1 MEISFKFCVVRR
13 GDEFYVYEN
22 PDEEEWMS
30 AEVYLTKKDIK
41 EIGAAIVEN
50 NGSIETR
57 CLPRDIY
64 SKFDGS
70 ALSVTQ
76 DPDYIGPTPGYGD
89 KGILLQ
95 QYLPDALL
103 DVLPAKVRKL
113 IGHEVNASEPEQA
126 AAESEPEAREE
137 PTKENTLYLP
147 IKQIYFDQIIAGT
160 KKDEYREV
168 KKSTAARLLYRDAEG
183 YYYLDGKHT
192 KEGETYCIDDYN
204 KGHFPYVPR
213 PYKYLQLAVGYAKVR
228 DEALVEVTDI
238 TMIPEGVGGGIATW
252 IVDYHLGK
260 VIKLERQ
267 KKHE

>member
-1 MEISFKFCVVRR
+1 MEISFDFCVVRR

-76 DPDYIGPTPGYGD
+76 DPDYVGPTPGYGD
-89 KGILLQ
+89 KDILLQ
-95 QYLPDALL
+95 QYLPEKLL

-113 IGHEVNASEPEQA
+113 IGHEVKTDEAVR
-126 AAESEPEAREE
+126 AESAPVEREE
-137 PTKENTLYLP
+137 PNKNNTLYLP

-168 KKSTAARLLYRDAEG
+168 KKSTAARLLYRDEEG
-183 YYYLDGKHT
+183 YYYLDNEFT
-192 KEGETYCIDDYN
+192 KEGETYCIDDFN
-204 KGHFPYVPR
+204 NGHFPYVPR

-228 DEALVEVTDI
+228 DEALVEVTGI
-238 TMIPEGVGGGIATW
+238 TMIAENVGGGLATW
-252 IVDYHLGK
+252 IVDYHLGD
-260 VIKLERQ
+260 VVKLERQ